1 MHNQKN
7 YDNRPDF
14 RLNLH
19 CVHRA
24 VILHDIS
31 IAETSEI
38 FTFYL
43 TVSFISGF
51 LIFNSKSRVTVVV
64 DVLVSGT
71 LMLDCTLGTQVFLLP
86 QRGQGQLERD

>member
-1 MHNQKN
+1 M
-7 YDNRPDF
+7 
-14 RLNLH
+14 
-19 CVHRA
+19 A
-24 VILHDIS
+24 IILHNVS

-51 LIFNSKSRVTVVV
+51 LILNSKSRVTVVV
-64 DVLVSGT
+64 DVLVSGI
-71 LMLDCTLGTQVFLLP
+71 LLLDCTLDTQVFLLP